1 MKKNYIELE
10 INILQLFHEDILT
23 ESSENDVIDDPY
35 NNGNNWWENNN

>member
-10 INILQLFHEDILT
+10 INILQLFQEDILT
-23 ESSENDVIDDPY
+23 ESSENDVVDDPY